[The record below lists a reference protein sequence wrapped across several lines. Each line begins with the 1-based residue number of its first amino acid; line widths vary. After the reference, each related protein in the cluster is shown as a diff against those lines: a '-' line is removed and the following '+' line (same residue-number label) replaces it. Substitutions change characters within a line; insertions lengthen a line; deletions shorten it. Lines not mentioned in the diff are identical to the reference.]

1 MAKPTRTDADKQLFT
16 PTRLAQ
22 NQAILQKALT
32 AIEWHLEN
40 NIEKI
45 TVGELVAIA
54 EYFGKEQKHESNTNL
69 QA

>member
-1 MAKPTRTDADKQLFT
+1 MNKS

-45 TVGELVAIA
+45 SVGELVAIA
-54 EYFGKEQKHESNTNL
+54 EYFSRKEQTDEGDNNL
-69 QA
+69 PA